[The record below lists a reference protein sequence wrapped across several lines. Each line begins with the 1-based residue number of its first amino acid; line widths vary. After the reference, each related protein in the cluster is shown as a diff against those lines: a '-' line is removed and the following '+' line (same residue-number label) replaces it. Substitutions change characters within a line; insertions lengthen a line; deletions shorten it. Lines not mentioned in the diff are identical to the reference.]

1 MKKQLLIAAVA
12 ATMTSVAIADISI
25 TGSTKV
31 NFTTVDFD
39 SATVESTNNFN
50 HEVDLAITGKTG
62 DTTVVIKLGNLEQSA
77 DSASDG
83 DTAGSLGVDIEDSYL
98 STKVGDVSI
107 KAGSWD
113 NGNNALRASSRA
125 ANKFSAST
133 TMSGLTATYNAS
145 SASGNV
151 ADSVKIAGAVAGV
164 NASYEDTET
173 GETIGLSTSVAGVN
187 VSYLAVNSDTA
198 NSDRSVI
205 ELSGSAGGMNIKVA
219 QATADTLATIE
230 GDTWMGDFEGASGAY
245 DLTAN
250 QDVTSFELST
260 AMAGN
265 TVTFR
270 NTDVDGVAGADMS
283 FNKII
288 LNRPLANGTT
298 FEATYTDLDDSVAAN
313 DSSTLDLELAVKF

>member
-12 ATMTSVAIADISI
+12 ATMTSVAMADISI

-39 SATVESTNNFN
+39 SATKESTNDFN

-62 DTTVVIKLGNLEQSA
+62 DTTVVIKLGNLETSA
-77 DSASDG
+77 G
-83 DTAGSLGVDIEDSYL
+83 TTGVDIEDSYL

-125 ANKFSAST
+125 ADKFSAST
-133 TMSGLTATYNAS
+133 TMNGVTATYDA
-145 SASGNV
+145 ATTSGNV
-151 ADSVKIAGAVAGV
+151 ADSVQVSAEMAGVSGSYKNVDGGEDITVSTTVAGV
-164 NASYEDTET
+164 K
-173 GETIGLSTSVAGVN
+173 
-187 VSYLAVNSDTA
+187 VSYLALNRDTVNT
-198 NSDRSVI
+198 DRAVV
-205 ELSGSAGGMNIKVA
+205 EVSGAFGGVNVKVA
-219 QATADTLATIE
+219 QATADSATCIS
-230 GDTWMGDFEGASGAY
+230 GDTWMGDFETTESAATCASGTTAY
-245 DLTAN
+245 DLSN
-250 QDVTSFELST
+250 GQDVTSFELST

-265 TVTFR
+265 TVTFI
-270 NTDVDGVAGADMS
+270 NSEVDGVAGADMS

>member
-25 TGSTKV
+25 TGGTKV
-31 NFTTVDFD
+31 NYTTVDFD
-39 SATVESTNNFN
+39 SAGKVATNNFN

-62 DTTVVIKLGNLEQSA
+62 DTTVVVKLGNLE
-77 DSASDG
+77 ASD
-83 DTAGSLGVDIEDSYL
+83 DSKDVHGVDIEDSYL
-98 STKVGDVSI
+98 TTKVSDISI

-113 NGNNALRASSRA
+113 NGNNALRGSSRA

-133 TMSGLTATYNAS
+133 TMNGLTATYSAS
-145 SASGNV
+145 STAGDVN
-151 ADSVKIAGAVAGV
+151 DSAKIAGAIAGV
-164 NASYEDTET
+164 TASYEDTES
-173 GETIGLSTSVAGVN
+173 GETVGLSTSVAGVK
-187 VSYLAVNSDTA
+187 VSYLALNSDTA
-198 NSDRSVI
+198 ESDRSVV
-205 ELSGSAGGMNIKVA
+205 EVSGAFGGVNVKIA
-219 QATADTLATIE
+219 QADADTGVAIS
-230 GDTWMGDFEGASGAY
+230 GDTWMGDFEHAAGSAVGAY
-245 DLTAN
+245 HLSDG

-270 NTDVDGVAGADMS
+270 TTDVDDVTGQDMS

-298 FEATYTDLDDSVAAN
+298 FEATYTDLDDSVATN
-313 DSSTLDLELAVKF
+313 DSTTLDLELAVKF